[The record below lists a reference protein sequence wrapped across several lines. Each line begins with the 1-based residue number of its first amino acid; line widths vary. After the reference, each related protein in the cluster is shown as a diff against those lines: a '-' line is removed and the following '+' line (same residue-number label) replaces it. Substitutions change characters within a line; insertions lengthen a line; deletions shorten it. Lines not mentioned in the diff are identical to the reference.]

1 MSDMPPRK
9 SPTRLQRL
17 RRTIM
22 AGLTIIAPL
31 WGYWLGTQDAVQLG
45 PTASPRR

>member
-1 MSDMPPRK
+1 MSETLPRK

-31 WGYWLGTQDAVQLG
+31 WVTGWVLKTLF
-45 PTASPRR
+45 